1 MIGFDTLSGSTRVRV
16 NGTLVRL
23 DELSGSG
30 PQGEPGP
37 QGPAGATGPQGPTGA
52 TGAQGP
58 TGATGP
64 QGPAGEDADMTQFYT
79 KPQIEFMFAT
89 TSPGILS
96 HTAPVAQV

>member
-1 MIGFDTLSGSTRVRV
+1 MIGFDTLSGATRVRV

-64 QGPAGEDADMTQFYT
+64 QGPTGEDADTTQFYT
-79 KPQIEFMFAT
+79 KPQIDFMFAT
-89 TSPGILS
+89 TLR
-96 HTAPVAQV
+96 AF